1 MANAAKLLSARRVES
16 EVAHPIVASWIVRA
30 VGRRMKTLARHN
42 GFTFNELLVAM
53 NLTAV
58 AVLGYSLSSVD
69 VVRRETISDHST
81 VAIHLA
87 QDKLEEIQAQPHP
100 ADVNLCP
107 NGGDRA
113 ISAKSNV
120 RGIFDRCWSVAPSPL
135 GANLKQIEV
144 TVSWRD
150 YQLHQ
155 TKLST
160 LQFVGN

>member
-1 MANAAKLLSARRVES
+1 
-16 EVAHPIVASWIVRA
+16 
-30 VGRRMKTLARHN
+30 MKTLARHN

-87 QDKLEEIQAQPHP
+87 QDKIEELQAQLHP
-100 ADVNLCP
+100 ADIDLCP

-113 ISAKSNV
+113 ISAKNNV
-120 RGIFDRCWSVAPSPL
+120 PGIFDRCWSVETSPL
-135 GANLKQIEV
+135 GPNLKQIEV

-150 YQLHQ
+150 SQVHQ

-160 LQFVGN
+160 LLFVGD

>member
-1 MANAAKLLSARRVES
+1 MFCCIR
-16 EVAHPIVASWIVRA
+16 
-30 VGRRMKTLARHN
+30 TLARQN

-87 QDKLEEIQAQPHP
+87 QDKLEELQAQSHP
-100 ADVNLCP
+100 ADINLCP
-107 NGGDRA
+107 DDGDHSIA
-113 ISAKSNV
+113 AKSNV
-120 RGIFDRCWSVAPSPL
+120 SGIFDRCWSIAPSPL
-135 GANLKQIEV
+135 GSDLKQIEV

-160 LQFVGN
+160 LRFVGE